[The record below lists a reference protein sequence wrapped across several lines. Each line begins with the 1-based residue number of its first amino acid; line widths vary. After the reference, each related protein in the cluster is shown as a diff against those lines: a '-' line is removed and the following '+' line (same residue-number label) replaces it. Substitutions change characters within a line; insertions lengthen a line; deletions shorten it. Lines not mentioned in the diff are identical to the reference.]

1 MSEVIVSVDIDAPPE
16 VVFDTMLDPHRLH
29 EWVTIHR
36 ELLSADDGAP
46 VQGMR
51 MQNKLC
57 LRGATFKVDW
67 ELTDCDRPRHAMWKG
82 RGPARSKAETE
93 YRLQELDDGSTRF
106 TYRNAFTAPFG
117 PLGAVASRA
126 LVGGLPEVEARRSLD
141 NLKALLEGRASRPG
155 R

>member
-1 MSEVIVSVDIDAPPE
+1 MSEVIVSIDIDASPE

-36 ELLSADDGAP
+36 ELLDADDGAP
-46 VQGMR
+46 ATGMHMR
-51 MQNKLC
+51 NRLC

-67 ELTDCDRPRHAMWKG
+67 ELTECDRPRHAQWTG

-93 YRLQELDDGSTRF
+93 YRLEPLDGGGTRF
-106 TYRNAFTAPFG
+106 SYRNAFTAPFG

-126 LVGGLPEVEARRSLD
+126 LVGGLPEVEARRSLA
-141 NLKALLEGRASRPG
+141 NLKALLEG
-155 R
+155 